1 MAVFK
6 GSDSSNDANFIVSSG
21 RTVSS
26 KLEKYSFQIC
36 REYAGCPLNRLDR
49 KLCAG
54 IKEKESRL
62 FLETRQE
69 TK

>member
-26 KLEKYSFQIC
+26 KLDGEI
-36 REYAGCPLNRLDR
+36 
-49 KLCAG
+49 
-54 IKEKESRL
+54 
-62 FLETRQE
+62 FLSDLS
-69 TK
+69 